1 MKIIPMSVS
10 DERILS
16 LFSEHDDFMLSFLGE
31 DQRYYSRYSESENLE
46 KVWAAVSD
54 GLPIGCVAYRKK
66 SDGVGEV
73 KRLYIQKDKTAG
85 VSYLVFGY
93 KNHA

>member
-46 KVWAAVSD
+46 KV
-54 GLPIGCVAYRKK
+54 
-66 SDGVGEV
+66 
-73 KRLYIQKDKTAG
+73 
-85 VSYLVFGY
+85 
-93 KNHA
+93 